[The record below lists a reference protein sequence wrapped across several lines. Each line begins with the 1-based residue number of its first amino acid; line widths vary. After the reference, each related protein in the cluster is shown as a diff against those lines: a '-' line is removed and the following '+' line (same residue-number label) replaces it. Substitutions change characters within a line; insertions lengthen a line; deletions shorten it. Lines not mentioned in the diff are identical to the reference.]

1 MIGLDTNVLVRY
13 VVQDEPA
20 QARAATRLI
29 ETKCSAETPGFV
41 SLVVLTELVWV
52 LDRAYGYPRADISA
66 VLGALFATAELRMES
81 PQLARMTAQAYAAGP
96 ADFADYLIG
105 HIHSANGCETTYT
118 FDRRCAKSGVH
129 ALIG

>member
-13 VVQDEPA
+13 VVQDDRT

-41 SLVVLTELVWV
+41 SLVVLTEVVWV

-66 VLGALFATAELRMES
+66 VLGALFATAELRVEA
-81 PQLARMTAQAYAAGP
+81 PELARTAAQSYAAGA

-105 HIHSANGCETTYT
+105 YIHSASGCETTYT
-118 FDRRCAKSGVH
+118 FDKRCAKSGVH